1 MMDRL
6 RNRDLRNS
14 INKCYSI
21 YFDDD
26 SKCGSRAATGRK
38 AKSKSPRKRELYKD
52 NCENEPSP
60 TKGRL
65 DQSVPELCTDIADD
79 DAPGEL
85 CSPNTELEKEP
96 SNGLSLVVVNPA
108 AAEQLEDNNNQNQ
121 MDGDALE
128 NPRKRRLSCS
138 SDTSVSMN
146 NMNNKKLKADSLK
159 EQMFQASCNSIICY

>member
-26 SKCGSRAATGRK
+26 SKCGNRAATGRK
-38 AKSKSPRKRELYKD
+38 AKSKSPRKRDLYKD

-60 TKGRL
+60 TKAH
-65 DQSVPELCTDIADD
+65 DQSVPEIGTDIVDD
-79 DAPGEL
+79 DAASDL
-85 CSPNTELEKEP
+85 CIPNTELQKET
-96 SNGLSLVVVNPA
+96 NGLLL
-108 AAEQLEDNNNQNQ
+108 AAEKPATEKMLEDNNNQNE
-121 MDGDALE
+121 MDGDATE

-138 SDTSVSMN
+138 SDTSVGAHIANS
-146 NMNNKKLKADSLK
+146 KKMRADSLK
-159 EQMFQASCNSIICY
+159 EQMFQASYYFYLNI